1 MNYNIIKNNL
11 LRYSFLKYLFVGI
24 INTLF
29 GVGIIFIMK
38 WYFNFGDIIANILGY
53 SCGISLS
60 FFLNK
65 NWTFGYIGGGRHM
78 LFLLVVVIAYVTNL
92 LVVLTSINIL
102 HIDSYISQV
111 LGIIP
116 YTFIGYIGSK
126 YFVFKNIS
134 TESGE

>member
-65 NWTFGYIGGGRHM
+65 N
-78 LFLLVVVIAYVTNL
+78 
-92 LVVLTSINIL
+92 
-102 HIDSYISQV
+102 
-111 LGIIP
+111 
-116 YTFIGYIGSK
+116 
-126 YFVFKNIS
+126 
-134 TESGE
+134 